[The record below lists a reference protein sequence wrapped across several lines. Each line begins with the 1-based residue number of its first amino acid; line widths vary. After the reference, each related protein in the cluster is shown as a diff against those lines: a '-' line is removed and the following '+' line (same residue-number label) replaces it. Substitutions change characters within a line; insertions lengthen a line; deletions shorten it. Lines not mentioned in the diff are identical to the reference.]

1 MSRSGTPVKVIH
13 SRGRTGSIFQTYT
26 SRDKLEPKHEQKINE
41 KNPHAYEFLSSDGGL
56 HFSCFSLQKLIHQ
69 VFKVQLQCSGQ
80 KQLHVES
87 SLAQFNSEL
96 GKLTVI

>member
-41 KNPHAYEFLSSDGGL
+41 KTHAYEFLSSDGGL

-87 SLAQFNSEL
+87 SLAQLNSEL